1 MAKKLDLLSEGGI
14 QMSLKTTCLQASWQT
29 CSQNWPGTEQ
39 LHSPQ
44 GWSWWGWISGCDC
57 QAGRTPASLLRGIE
71 QTAGTMTGTGHKN
84 LLEAEY
90 TALPAC
96 MQLATKPSWPNT
108 LMFHVKHET
117 RKKSPLCFN
126 VSPLPLTDKTQPRM
140 SWQEKESVQHLD
152 PFSENKAVRDWFGAG
167 STQLLTNTQ
176 GDHATT
182 TGWLYKA
189 LAFHICPTSSENGTK
204 VYLQNLL

>member
-14 QMSLKTTCLQASWQT
+14 YMSLKTTCLHSFMADVLTELAWNRAAPQSTGLKLVRMDFRLWLASRKNPCQFVKRHRANGRNYDWYRTQKFA
-29 CSQNWPGTEQ
+29 
-39 LHSPQ
+39 
-44 GWSWWGWISGCDC
+44 WGWIHC
-57 QAGRTPASLLRGIE
+57 T
-71 QTAGTMTGTGHKN
+71 
-84 LLEAEY
+84 
-90 TALPAC
+90 AC
-96 MQLATKPSWPNT
+96 MHATATKPSLPNT
-108 LMFHVKHET
+108 LIKHET

-126 VSPLPLTDKTQPRM
+126 VSPLPLTDKTQPQM
-140 SWQEKESVQHLD
+140 SWHKKESVQHLA

-167 STQLLTNTQ
+167 SNQLLNTQ